1 MLLTF
6 YCYSVPIYTNYQ
18 HCVYNIFLMILRQC
32 FGSRFR
38 NFKRTTKSVY
48 LGTSLQRN
56 SVFKMVEYINI
67 EDQVLKMY
75 QQHGNL
81 IYCATTTMR
90 VLLRKDH
97 LNYDQPYVFWRH
109 SMLLLDPTSH

>member
-6 YCYSVPIYTNYQ
+6 YCYSVPIYTSYQ

-38 NFKRTTKSVY
+38 NFKGTTKSVY

-81 IYCATTTMR
+81 IYYATTTMR